1 MQGILPLKQ
10 LFTWAWTAIL
20 VFSFCTAGCHP
31 LEDAVPLPQATVKN
45 EKSNTV
51 PVTVVSEIGYS
62 IARSKN
68 GSLKKSPETSSER
81 DASGILLPENDNA
94 SIPLRDPFALPLRF
108 QQMHSETIVQKL
120 HENKNSAIKIPL
132 QSIPL
137 SGKAET
143 VPPILTAQ
151 AATSL
156 QDSIRRKTSIPCSG
170 PVISGIFGNGKEK
183 FTLLRWND
191 IQGIFKCG
199 QQLKNGYFI
208 KEITDSTVSFSSVE
222 NELEKNSFTLTL
234 F

>member
-1 MQGILPLKQ
+1 MQGILLLKQ
-10 LFTWAWTAIL
+10 LFTSAWTAIL

-81 DASGILLPENDNA
+81 DASGILLPKNDNA
-94 SIPLRDPFALPLRF
+94 SIPLRDPFALPLKF
-108 QQMHSETIVQKL
+108 QQMHSATIVQKL
-120 HENKNSAIKIPL
+120 DENKSSAMKTFS

-137 SGKAET
+137 SGRTET
-143 VPPILTAQ
+143 ISTPQTA
-151 AATSL
+151 TFL
-156 QDSIRRKTSIPCSG
+156 QDSICRKSVVPSFR
-170 PVISGIFGNGKEK
+170 PVISGIIGNGKEK
-183 FTLLRWND
+183 FALLRWQNK
-191 IQGIFKCG
+191 QGIFRRG
-199 QQLKNGYFI
+199 ETLENAFYI
-208 KEITDSTVSFSSVE
+208 TEITDSTVSFSPLDKSYG
-222 NELEKNSFTLTL
+222 KDSFTLTL

>member
-81 DASGILLPENDNA
+81 DASGILLPEKKAGESRLYVPAPDDKNPDA
-94 SIPLRDPFALPLRF
+94 AGRRDPFALPAALRKQLTVTQGKGCF
-108 QQMHSETIVQKL
+108 TPGNNHFETPLKKTAVQQ
-120 HENKNSAIKIPL
+120 SATPPAPGSR
-132 QSIPL
+132 QPYVAGFFD
-137 SGKAET
+137 SGKDKLALLHWKQIQGAFRRGE
-143 VPPILTAQ
+143 
-151 AATSL
+151 SL
-156 QDSIRRKTSIPCSG
+156 
-170 PVISGIFGNGKEK
+170 GNG
-183 FTLLRWND
+183 
-191 IQGIFKCG
+191 
-199 QQLKNGYFI
+199 YYV
-208 KEITDSTVSFSSVE
+208 KEITAATV
-222 NELEKNSFTLTL
+222 LLYPEKSASGMKPVTLTL
-234 F
+234 QQ